1 MKNELNEMMVSRL
14 DATSAAIAEHDA
26 HVNMQSMASRK
37 TLGGMTTSVQG
48 QRGTAHGVHS
58 VSSNRNSLQQ
68 QNNTLSI
75 N

>member
-1 MKNELNEMMVSRL
+1 MMMSRL
-14 DATSAAIAEHDA
+14 DATSAAIHEHDA
-26 HVNMQSMASRK
+26 QIHMQSMASRK
-37 TLGGMTTSVQG
+37 TLGGMTSSVQG

-68 QNNTLSI
+68 QNNTMSI